1 MGRKYLIDSW
11 VGASAPDEYSGEQL
25 GRRRRN
31 GGGSQGFVHD
41 RPMDSVFPESSLYT
55 PNGAANVAL
64 FGQIDET
71 KAALG
76 RLWKAS
82 KQKRIDIDELDELCE
97 LLHKHSLDV
106 SADDYAH
113 LHYQLESKRHASF
126 MASLSPTEREEA
138 EKEEHLEYV
147 KANADKHPLLA
158 LSLGIQPSLRAI
170 RQLEHDGLLAP
181 SGRLSNVDWW
191 EIVKTVGGWVVIIAL
206 VVWKIFSI

>member
-11 VGASAPDEYSGEQL
+11 VGASAPDEYSGEQI

-31 GGGSQGFVHD
+31 GGSSQGFIHD
-41 RPMDSVFPESSLYT
+41 RLTDSVFPESSLYT
-55 PNGAANVAL
+55 LNGAANVAL

-71 KAALG
+71 KDALA

-106 SADDYAH
+106 SPNDYAH

-126 MASLSPTEREEA
+126 MASLSPDEKDEVEEEER
-138 EKEEHLEYV
+138 LEYV
-147 KANADKHPLLA
+147 KANADKFPMLA
-158 LSLGIQPSLRAI
+158 LSLGIQPSLQAI
-170 RQLEHDGLLAP
+170 RQLEREGFLTP
-181 SGRLSNVDWW
+181 SGKLSNVDWW
-191 EIVKTVGGWVVIIAL
+191 EIVKSIGGWLLVIVLAL
-206 VVWKIFSI
+206 KIFSV

>member
-11 VGASAPDEYSGEQL
+11 VGASESDEYSGEQI

-31 GGGSQGFVHD
+31 GGGSHGFIHD
-41 RPMDSVFPESSLYT
+41 RPTDGVFPESALYT

-71 KAALG
+71 KAALT

-82 KQKRIDIDELDELCE
+82 KKKRLDIDELDELCE

-126 MASLSPTEREEA
+126 MASLSPCERDEVEA
-138 EKEEHLEYV
+138 EERLEHV
-147 KANADKHPLLA
+147 KANADKFPMLA
-158 LSLGIQPSLRAI
+158 LSLGVQPSPQAI
-170 RQLEHDGLLAP
+170 RQLEREGFLAP
-181 SGRLSNVDWW
+181 SGVLANVDWW
-191 EIVKTVGGWVVIIAL
+191 ELAKTVGGWLLVIVLAL
-206 VVWKIFSI
+206 KIFSV

>member
-11 VGASAPDEYSGEQL
+11 VGASAQDEYSGEQI

-31 GGGSQGFVHD
+31 GGGSQGFIHD
-41 RPMDSVFPESSLYT
+41 RPTDSVFPESSLYT

-71 KAALG
+71 KTALV

-82 KQKRIDIDELDELCE
+82 KQKRIDIDTLDELCE

-106 SADDYAH
+106 SADDYAY

-126 MASLSPTEREEA
+126 MASLSPDERDEV
-138 EKEEHLEYV
+138 EKEERLEYV
-147 KANADKHPLLA
+147 KANADKFPMLA
-158 LSLGIQPSLRAI
+158 LSLGVQPSLQAI
-170 RQLEHDGLLAP
+170 RQLEREGFLARS
-181 SGRLSNVDWW
+181 SGLSNVDWW
-191 EIVKTVGGWVVIIAL
+191 EIVKTVGGWLLVAL
-206 VVWKIFSI
+206 VMWKIFSV